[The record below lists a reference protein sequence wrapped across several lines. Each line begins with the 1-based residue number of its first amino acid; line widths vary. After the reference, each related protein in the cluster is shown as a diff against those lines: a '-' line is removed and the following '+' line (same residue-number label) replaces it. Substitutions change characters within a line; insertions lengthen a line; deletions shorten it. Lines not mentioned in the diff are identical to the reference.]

1 MKSQK
6 FTVQKQ
12 FIQNLQY
19 LIRVVPNQLQVN
31 FGVIV
36 SSILGPK
43 TLILTSPK
51 VIIMPFF
58 AIFDAFNLK
67 QVSDEKIV
75 QF

>member
-19 LIRVVPNQLQVN
+19 LIRVVPRQLQLT
-31 FGVIV
+31 FGLIV

-43 TLILTSPK
+43 TLILTAQS
-51 VIIMPFF
+51 FQ
-58 AIFDAFNLK
+58 LK